1 MSACM
6 TTTPRTP
13 SVQNPPRSAA
23 RRRLGAGGVLVIAA
37 LAACAPQE
45 RVVNYKPFFT
55 GIGEAQTATPPAP
68 GPNQR
73 GIDATTAPGDSLVVT
88 EADGSRRL
96 VARSGAHLIRH
107 IERALSDEKLA
118 GLFVDQV
125 LCEETRGEYRD
136 RGLDP
141 AEAYRA
147 LKAREQDVRK
157 LFARMPAGERSPF
170 VVVTPLGDR
179 EKRVRLTGD
188 AAKGLAWTGFDMVL
202 EGARWA
208 PVVRDGKPVVRD
220 GKTVMRFEP
229 SNWRLRWF
237 VE

>member
-1 MSACM
+1 M
-6 TTTPRTP
+6 TVTTRSP
-13 SVQNPPRSAA
+13 SDRIPPRAPPRPASGLA
-23 RRRLGAGGVLVIAA
+23 GACWGVLLLA
-37 LAACAPQE
+37 LPACAPEE
-45 RVVNYKPFFT
+45 RIVHYKPFFT
-55 GIGEAQTATPPAP
+55 GIKEARTATPPAP
-68 GPNQR
+68 GPDQR
-73 GIDATTAPGDSLVVT
+73 GIDVTAAPGDALVVT
-88 EADGSRRL
+88 EADGSPRL
-96 VARSGAHLIRH
+96 ISRSGAHLIRH
-107 IERALSDEKLA
+107 IERTLADEKLA

-125 LCEETRGEYRD
+125 LCEETRREYLD

-141 AEAYRA
+141 IEAYRT
-147 LKAREQDVRK
+147 LKSREQDVRR

-170 VVVTPLGDR
+170 VLVKPLGER
-179 EKRVRLTGD
+179 EKRVQLTGD

-220 GKTVMRFEP
+220 GRTVMRFEP